1 MPNLIYLFSP
11 IFVFLGGWGV
21 EAKGGER
28 LGVDEKKGG
37 KWGLDFRLRTT
48 YPEFLFISSV
58 ILTTVKWKI

>member
-28 LGVDEKKGG
+28 LGVDEKRGG
-37 KWGLDFRLRTT
+37 GGGAQ
-48 YPEFLFISSV
+48 ISD
-58 ILTTVKWKI
+58 